1 MTPVTEFV
9 ISRKK
14 WLCGEGSSASVLFR
28 PEDQKQCCVGIY
40 LSACGVD
47 NETLSKRSAARL
59 LGLSKLPKWMTEE
72 NDGEIQDRFSV
83 IGYLYAT
90 NDERGT
96 PDFERESRIA
106 ELFARNG
113 VTVSFED

>member
-14 WLCGEGSSASVLFR
+14 WLRGEGASASALYR
-28 PEDQKQCCVGIY
+28 REDRKQCCVGIY

-47 NETLSKRSAARL
+47 NETLSKGSAARL
-59 LGLSKLPKWMTEE
+59 LGLSELPKWLTET
-72 NDGEIQDRFSV
+72 NDGMIQDRFSV
-83 IGYLYAT
+83 IGSLYAT
-90 NDERGT
+90 NDDRGT
-96 PDFERESRIA
+96 PDPDRESRIA